1 MIELTKKLVL
11 TNIAILINFGE
22 GGRDKLLRLVAGM
35 LIAMI
40 GLTVQFIAQPY
51 HHDTDDALSCV
62 SQLMLITF
70 FLFGMLLKL
79 CDNEGPD
86 SLQSLIGAGS
96 DADNSC
102 SLLVGLDSTYTV
114 AVLMLCMGSTVIG
127 FVLVLI
133 LIQVFF
139 SRSVPYL
146 RVAST
151 NEPPE
156 LHLGVGH
163 RYHLFL

>member
-1 MIELTKKLVL
+1 
-11 TNIAILINFGE
+11 
-22 GGRDKLLRLVAGM
+22 
-35 LIAMI
+35 
-40 GLTVQFIAQPY
+40 
-51 HHDTDDALSCV
+51 
-62 SQLMLITF
+62 MLITF

-156 LHLGVGH
+156 LHLGVGQ